1 MSADNDFRQRLNDLD
16 DLLLLGGS
24 ACPQLTGQV
33 AEHLN
38 VQPGRIT
45 LRQFS
50 DGESYVELDEN
61 VRGKSVFILQTL
73 CAPTNDHLM
82 ELMLMID
89 AVRRSSAAQVV
100 AVIPYLGYARQ
111 DRRPR
116 SIRAPISARV
126 VADMLTGV
134 GVDRLLTIDLHAEQ
148 IQGFYQIPVDNIYAM
163 PALMGD
169 LARVMDIEKAL
180 IVAPDIGGVVRAR
193 AFANSLGTDLAIID
207 KRRPRANVAKVM
219 NIIGDVSG
227 KDCFIVD
234 DIVDTANTLCQA
246 AEALKAAKA
255 RRVCA
260 YCSHPVLSGGA
271 PARIATSAID
281 ELVVTDTI
289 PLLPEAQNCDRIREL
304 TIAHVLAE
312 AMQRVHHHRSLSSLF
327 S

>member
-1 MSADNDFRQRLNDLD
+1 MAGMKRAGESDMDDMLLFGGGGCPDL
-16 DLLLLGGS
+16 
-24 ACPQLTGQV
+24 ARQV
-33 AEHLN
+33 AERLN
-38 VQPGRIT
+38 IAPGRMT

-50 DGESYVELDEN
+50 DGESYVELDQN
-61 VRGKSVFILQTL
+61 IRGKSAFVLQTL
-73 CAPTNDHLM
+73 SAPANDNLM
-82 ELMLMID
+82 QLMLMID

-116 SIRAPISARV
+116 SIRAAISARV

-134 GVDRLLTIDLHAEQ
+134 GCDRMLTIDLHAEQ
-148 IQGFYQIPVDNIYAM
+148 IQGFYHIPVDNIYAM
-163 PALMGD
+163 PVLLGD
-169 LARVMDIEKAL
+169 LARVMDPGTAL

-193 AFANSLGTDLAIID
+193 AFASNLGAELAIID
-207 KRRPRANVAKVM
+207 KRRPRANAAKVM
-219 NIIGDVSG
+219 NIIGDIGG

-234 DIVDTANTLCQA
+234 DIVDTANTLCEA
-246 AEALKAAKA
+246 AAALKKAGA

-271 PARIATSAID
+271 PARIAESAMD

-289 PLLPEAQNCDRIREL
+289 PLSDEARNCPNIREL
-304 TIAHVLAE
+304 TIAPLLAE
-312 AMQRVHHHRSLSSLF
+312 AVLRVHQNRSLSSLF